1 MSSQAQGSP
10 EDRVGNGLEAVY
22 RLITIAAVVL
32 GLIALSGWF
41 LNVPQLLTIIPPSQP
56 MALSSAIAF
65 VCLAVSMSNRNSRG
79 ILLVV
84 TRSVVLLIGAA
95 FVLSFAG
102 PTVHFIRYFV
112 DPIPGLFTRA
122 QFPVR
127 MSFISA
133 MNFFLLGAIGISDVA
148 LRGKGGIV
156 ARQTLL
162 VLLGFFILLSAIGL
176 LYSIALLRSF
186 GFEKEISIP
195 STACFCLLFVAEL
208 FRHPREGLM
217 LSLLDR
223 SVSGTVVRRILVFVF
238 LVPILI
244 GGFVATGNAKGFLDS
259 MEAILLVVIVTLLSL
274 SMLVIG
280 QGRVILQGEKQLHES
295 WRRYQ
300 ELFEH
305 MFNGVVV
312 FREAKTG
319 GQFFM
324 QEVNESA
331 AALLGVN
338 RIDVLGKE
346 LLEAFPCMMETELL
360 PALQEAQRLHQGREL
375 PGIHCIRQGSS
386 IWINGALYPLST
398 GEIVFVMDD
407 ITAQIHTMEEK
418 KHLASQL
425 EQSQKMEA
433 LGRLASGVAHDFN
446 NMLTVILGYSLM
458 LAEGLSGDDQ
468 AKAREIL
475 SVAQLAAKLTEQLL
489 LFGRKRMMV
498 PTLVDPGENFKM
510 LGHCCSGLSV
520 RMCSLQLIFPTTWAP
535 S

>member
-1 MSSQAQGSP
+1 M
-10 EDRVGNGLEAVY
+10 
-22 RLITIAAVVL
+22 
-32 GLIALSGWF
+32 
-41 LNVPQLLTIIPPSQP
+41 
-56 MALSSAIAF
+56 
-65 VCLAVSMSNRNSRG
+65 
-79 ILLVV
+79 
-84 TRSVVLLIGAA
+84 
-95 FVLSFAG
+95 
-102 PTVHFIRYFV
+102 
-112 DPIPGLFTRA
+112 
-122 QFPVR
+122 
-127 MSFISA
+127 
-133 MNFFLLGAIGISDVA
+133 
-148 LRGKGGIV
+148 
-156 ARQTLL
+156 
-162 VLLGFFILLSAIGL
+162 
-176 LYSIALLRSF
+176 
-186 GFEKEISIP
+186 
-195 STACFCLLFVAEL
+195 
-208 FRHPREGLM
+208 
-217 LSLLDR
+217 
-223 SVSGTVVRRILVFVF
+223 VRRILVFVF

-386 IWINGALYPLST
+386 IESMATVST
-398 GEIVFVMDD
+398 FHGEIVFLNDD

-418 KHLASQL
+418 STLAISSNKARKWRPSVVWPVGL
-425 EQSQKMEA
+425 PMTSTTCSPSYSGTALCSPRVSAVMTRQKLGNTFCRSVSRKTDREA
-433 LGRLASGVAHDFN
+433 L
-446 NMLTVILGYSLM
+446 
-458 LAEGLSGDDQ
+458 
-468 AKAREIL
+468 
-475 SVAQLAAKLTEQLL
+475 LL
-489 LFGRKRMMV
+489 GRKRMMV

-510 LGHCCSGLSV
+510 LGPAERLVGEDGQLAVDFPRQPGHHLDRQYSIRPTGNEPRGQRSRRVPAAEDFDLRACGGL
-520 RMCSLQLIFPTTWAP
+520 L
-535 S
+535 